1 MQLIRTVII
10 CQECQMPYYKAFWEP
25 MWLANLAAKENH
37 DEWHEMAMHP
47 ETTPLAETWRKW
59 ERERIIQL
67 IKDKY
72 AEVAKRNGY
81 QFLPEQIEWLEN
93 LIKGEQ
99 K

>member
-1 MQLIRTVII
+1 MSDIQDMIHTQTMNSYEKGQQV
-10 CQECQMPYYKAFWEP
+10 
-25 MWLANLAAKENH
+25 
-37 DEWHEMAMHP
+37 
-47 ETTPLAETWRKW
+47 
-59 ERERIIQL
+59 ERERIIKL

-93 LIKGEQ
+93 LIKGET